1 MEIKVEVWKD
11 INDFPNY
18 QVSNFG
24 RIKSKERFTRV
35 GIRNVKYILRKEKI
49 LKPLKITNGY
59 LGIRLYNGEN
69 VKTFK
74 IHRLVANHF
83 IPNPKNYPQV
93 NHIDGNKLNNHI
105 ENLEFCSHKHNM
117 QEAWNLNLISRCH
130 KKGKEHH
137 RSITVLQYDING
149 NFIKEWECIRQ
160 VEKELGI
167 CHQNISKCCKGKY
180 KTCGGYIWKY
190 KHHQEVHN
198 NKHKWQ
204 PILKEMNK

>member
-1 MEIKVEVWKD
+1 MDIKVEVWKD

-35 GIRNVKYILRKEKI
+35 GIRNVRYVLRKEKV

-93 NHIDGNKLNNHI
+93 NHIDGDKTNNMI
-105 ENLEFCSHKHNM
+105 SNLEWCTNEYNMKHSYNIGLRDKEKLRKNMSIIGKNLKGKKGHHIRKVVQIDKHNNKVIKKWNSII
-117 QEAWNLNLISRCH
+117 EAS
-130 KKGKEHH
+130 KEM
-137 RSITVLQYDING
+137 
-149 NFIKEWECIRQ
+149 
-160 VEKELGI
+160 
-167 CHQNISKCCKGKY
+167 NISNTAIQNVCVNRS
-180 KTCGGYIWKY
+180 KTAGGYIWKY
-190 KHHQEVHN
+190 V
-198 NKHKWQ
+198 
-204 PILKEMNK
+204 

>member
-1 MEIKVEVWKD
+1 MKKEEWKD
-11 INDFPNY
+11 IPTYEFY
-18 QVSNFG
+18 QASSFG
-24 RIKSKERFTRV
+24 RIRSKKRK
-35 GIRNVKYILRKEKI
+35 VKNKGTYGGWCTFNSKI
-49 LKPLKITNGY
+49 LKQYIDNMGYYFVVLCINGKTKR
-59 LGIRLYNGEN
+59 IR
-69 VKTFK
+69 V
-74 IHRLVANHF
+74 HRLIAFTFLDNAN
-83 IPNPKNYPQV
+83 NYNEV

-167 CHQNISKCCKGKY
+167 CNQNISKCCKGKY

-190 KHHQEVHN
+190 KHHQEVHS

-204 PILKEMNK
+204 TILKEMNK

>member
-24 RIKSKERFTRV
+24 RIKSKERFTKV
-35 GIRNVKYILRKEKI
+35 GIRNVRYVLRKEKI

-93 NHIDGNKLNNHI
+93 NHIDGDKTNNMI
-105 ENLEFCSHKHNM
+105 SNLEWCTNEYNMKHSYNIGLRDKEKLRKNMSIIGKSLKGKNGHHIRKVVQIDKHNNKIIKKWNSII
-117 QEAWNLNLISRCH
+117 EAS
-130 KKGKEHH
+130 KEM
-137 RSITVLQYDING
+137 
-149 NFIKEWECIRQ
+149 
-160 VEKELGI
+160 
-167 CHQNISKCCKGKY
+167 NISNTAIQNVCVNRS
-180 KTCGGYIWKY
+180 KTAGGYIWEY
-190 KHHQEVHN
+190 V
-198 NKHKWQ
+198 
-204 PILKEMNK
+204 